1 MRTIERTNLFKRDFK
16 REKSGQHKRDLD
28 ALVSMAVLLLVEDKP
43 LLECTAI
50 TLWAANGETIVN
62 AI

>member
-43 LLECTAI
+43 LLESTAI